1 MVVLI
6 VAADRQV
13 TIAGVCSLSGVICL
27 SCLVSGSVNCSSMTS
42 LLLVCVLF
50 QVSFVCHVWLVVV
63 FIVAADRQ
71 ATIAGVCS
79 LSGVICLSC
88 LVSGSVNCSSR

>member
-1 MVVLI
+1 M
-6 VAADRQV
+6 
-13 TIAGVCSLSGVICL
+13 
-27 SCLVSGSVNCSSMTS
+27 
-42 LLLVCVLF
+42 CVLF

-63 FIVAADRQ
+63 LIVALDRQ

-79 LSGVICLSC
+79 LSGVICLSY

>member
-1 MVVLI
+1 M
-6 VAADRQV
+6 DKQ
-13 TIAGVCSLSGVICL
+13 
-27 SCLVSGSVNCSSMTS
+27 

-63 FIVAADRQ
+63 LVVAADIQVTIAGVCSLSVSFVCHVWLVVVLIVAVDRQ

-88 LVSGSVNCSSR
+88 LVSDSVNCSSR

>member
-1 MVVLI
+1 M
-6 VAADRQV
+6 
-13 TIAGVCSLSGVICL
+13 
-27 SCLVSGSVNCSSMTS
+27 
-42 LLLVCVLF
+42 CVLF

-63 FIVAADRQ
+63 LIVAVDRQ

-88 LVSGSVNCSSR
+88 LVSGCVKCSSR

>member
-1 MVVLI
+1 MCVLFHVSFVCHVWLVVVLI

-27 SCLVSGSVNCSSMTS
+27 SCLVSGSVSCSSRYTS
-42 LLLVCVLF
+42 
-50 QVSFVCHVWLVVV
+50 
-63 FIVAADRQ
+63 
-71 ATIAGVCS
+71 TIAGVCS
-79 LSGVICLSC
+79 LSSVICLSC